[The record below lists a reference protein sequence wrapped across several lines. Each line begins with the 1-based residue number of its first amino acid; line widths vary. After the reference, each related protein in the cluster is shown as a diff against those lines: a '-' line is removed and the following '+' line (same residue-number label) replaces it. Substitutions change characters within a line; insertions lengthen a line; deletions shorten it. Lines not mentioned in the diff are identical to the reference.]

1 MGKQTEDQ
9 QRAGPGERV
18 RTGWREAYA
27 WRETVRDERPLPF
40 TCFNLIWDFQSQQ
53 FRYSGYM
60 DNRNQESF
68 WLKEQRIEFGTV
80 TGRWVGNSG
89 QERAREG

>member
-1 MGKQTEDQ
+1 MGRPWRTSED
-9 QRAGPGERV
+9 
-18 RTGWREAYA
+18 A
-27 WRETVRDERPLPF
+27 WRGTARDERPLPF
-40 TCFNLIWDFQSQQ
+40 TCFNLIWDFQSRQ
-53 FRYSGYM
+53 FHYSGYM